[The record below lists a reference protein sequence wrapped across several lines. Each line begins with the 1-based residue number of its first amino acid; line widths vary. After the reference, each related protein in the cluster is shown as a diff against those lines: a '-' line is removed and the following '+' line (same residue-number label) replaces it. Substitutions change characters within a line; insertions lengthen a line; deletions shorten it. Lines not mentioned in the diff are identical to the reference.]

1 MKKTIFLTIFICFL
15 LLQGFSQQ
23 TEFAKSSDGV
33 NIAYQV
39 YGNGNIPLVFVH
51 GWCCDKSYWKEQTSV
66 LKNQYKI
73 VAIDLAGH
81 GESGLGRKSYTIPMF
96 AKDVSAV
103 INKLSL
109 DKFIIIGHSMAVLV
123 ILEVAVN
130 NLDKTLAIFPI
141 DGFPDIP
148 KVKTADELEA
158 YDKEQRSEWSKKNFQ
173 PYVYEWVKSW
183 YHPESDSVLIDK
195 IALDMSMNNPFAG
208 IDADVNKMQ
217 YYYKDYPNSL
227 KLIKDIPVINIESQ
241 WQPNVEE
248 FRNYGVNFQNFHM
261 EGPGHFLYM
270 SNPVEFNKILSEQL
284 DKVLKVME
292 SKSI

>member
-1 MKKTIFLTIFICFL
+1 MKRTVLLTIFLYFLFIH
-15 LLQGFSQQ
+15 GFSQQ
-23 TEFAKSSDGV
+23 TEFVKSANGV

-51 GWCCDKSYWKEQTSV
+51 GWCCDKSYWKEQTSY
-66 LKNQYKI
+66 LKNRYKI

-103 INKLSL
+103 INKLGL
-109 DKFIIIGHSMAVLV
+109 DKFIIIGHSMGVNV

-130 NLDKTLAIFPI
+130 NLDKTLGIFSI
-141 DGFPDIP
+141 DGYFEIP

-158 YDKEQRSEWSKKNFQ
+158 YDKEQRIEWSKRNFQ
-173 PYVYEWVKSW
+173 PYVYDWVKSW
-183 YHPESDSVLIDK
+183 YHPKSDSALIDY
-195 IALDMSMNNPFAG
+195 IAMDMSKNDPFAG
-208 IDADVNKMQ
+208 VDAIVTMMQ

-227 KLIKDIPVINIESQ
+227 KLIKDIPVINIESTLK
-241 WQPNVEE
+241 PNVEE

-261 EGPGHFLYM
+261 EEPSHFLQM
-270 SNPVEFNKILSEQL
+270 SNPVEFNKIFSEQL
-284 DKVLKVME
+284 DKVLKSE
-292 SKSI
+292 IFQ